1 MTSLPID
8 SEEFRSQLK
17 NMSED
22 IKVEHTNSTKKIKS
36 PIDNLKS
43 KSIYKDTLTVINFLA
58 KNGDNLPK
66 RYAEFFNRA
75 LYLIIEDFLALYKEA
90 FLLDSEKIRE
100 KREKIRLA
108 TGILDSVCLYIKL
121 VFESPGIHVGK
132 PEDRAII
139 FEILGRMESDL
150 SKWYNSLKPL
160 N

>member
-22 IKVEHTNSTKKIKS
+22 IKVGHTNSTKKTKS

-75 LYLIIEDFLALYKEA
+75 LWPNYVTLKYGRIKLISDV
-90 FLLDSEKIRE
+90 SEKI
-100 KREKIRLA
+100 
-108 TGILDSVCLYIKL
+108 VYIHK
-121 VFESPGIHVGK
+121 G
-132 PEDRAII
+132 
-139 FEILGRMESDL
+139 
-150 SKWYNSLKPL
+150 NS
-160 N
+160 